1 MIWVASAS
9 DTPKLNRSDRAFS
22 SVADLPP
29 TAQANG
35 KIEARTYTLSG
46 DAGINI
52 IGGREP
58 PTLGTGY
65 DCVIAQVVICVAN
78 E

>member
-1 MIWVASAS
+1 MWVASAS
-9 DTPKLNRSDRAFS
+9 DTPETQQIRPGIFQCGRP
-22 SVADLPP
+22 PP

-46 DAGINI
+46 DAGINV

-58 PTLGTGY
+58 PTLGTEY